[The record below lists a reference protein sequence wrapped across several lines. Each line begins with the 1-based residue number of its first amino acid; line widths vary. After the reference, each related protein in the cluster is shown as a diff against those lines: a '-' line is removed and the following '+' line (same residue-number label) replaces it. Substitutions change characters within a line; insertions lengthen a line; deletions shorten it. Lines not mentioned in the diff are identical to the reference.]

1 MDIYS
6 LVQKLPEDLVRVIAS
21 YDPTKELRRKQLKES
36 FDGIHSTAKWC
47 LDIPNFARGSEMTLW
62 HVISLVTLYGCC
74 HGHYNDWNYSLRTK
88 SKYKKDRDFAITLET
103 DQLQCYID
111 VILGTIGG
119 IRGNIDIG
127 VESGLFTPMMEDRLT
142 LYEETVKRR
151 LQLDKLKYGDLAV
164 TAVFAN
170 WRKIKTE
177 PIPREPIIRKIAK
190 RRMKGKK
197 RNNRRR
203 R

>member
-21 YDPTKELRRKQLKES
+21 YDPTKELKRKQLKES

-47 LDIPNFARGSEMTLW
+47 LDIPNFARASEMTLW
-62 HVISLVTLYGCC
+62 HVISLLTLYGCC

-142 LYEETVKRR
+142 LYEEHVNDMFKGGEP
-151 LQLDKLKYGDLAV
+151 QWHDF
-164 TAVFAN
+164 VFAN